1 MTQDI
6 FSLSYSAV
14 HPGTDKTQVFFHDF
28 DSEANPRD
36 IFLPGRSGTGRCF
49 VTDITVATLP
59 FMQDFLRDFDID
71 DCNDIEVNRSYQV
84 GSDTLVC
91 LGAGEV
97 FKTIDS
103 VLKIVATALDAGL
116 QRTGLFVGIGG
127 GVICDMTA
135 FAASI
140 FKRGAQLELVP
151 TTLLS
156 MVDASVGGKTGCDF
170 DSYKNM
176 IGTFYPASKIHIFRA
191 FIQSL
196 PESEYNSGLA
206 ETLKTALLYAPK
218 LFYILQNQYEEIENR
233 DKDIVGQ
240 LIRRCIIAK
249 ANIVEKDLTETGL
262 RMQLNFGHTF
272 GHALETCAGLGK
284 ITHGAAIAW
293 GMGRALELSVLL
305 GHCEPEYRDE
315 VQEVLTKYGWE
326 TKAYHPALDLAGIS
340 PQAAPE
346 KLLAAM
352 KKDKKN
358 ASSKIRCILQR
369 EINSTLIEEVP
380 EDMLIKALLD

>member
-1 MTQDI
+1 M
-6 FSLSYSAV
+6 
-14 HPGTDKTQVFFHDF
+14 
-28 DSEANPRD
+28 
-36 IFLPGRSGTGRCF
+36 
-49 VTDITVATLP
+49 
-59 FMQDFLRDFDID
+59 
-71 DCNDIEVNRSYQV
+71 
-84 GSDTLVC
+84 
-91 LGAGEV
+91 
-97 FKTIDS
+97 
-103 VLKIVATALDAGL
+103 
-116 QRTGLFVGIGG
+116 
-127 GVICDMTA
+127 
-135 FAASI
+135 
-140 FKRGAQLELVP
+140 
-151 TTLLS
+151 
-156 MVDASVGGKTGCDF
+156 
-170 DSYKNM
+170 
-176 IGTFYPASKIHIFRA
+176 
-191 FIQSL
+191 
-196 PESEYNSGLA
+196 
-206 ETLKTALLYAPK
+206 YAPK

-262 RMQLNFGHTF
+262 RMQLHFGHTF

-305 GHCEPEYRDE
+305 GHCEPEYRNE

-326 TKAYHPALDLAGIS
+326 TKAYHPALESAGIS

-369 EINSTLIEEVP
+369 EINSTLVEEVP
-380 EDMLIKALLD
+380 EDMLIKVLLD

>member
-6 FSLSYSAV
+6 FSLSYGAV

-28 DSEANPRD
+28 DGEASPRD
-36 IFLPGRSGTGRCF
+36 IFLPGKSGTGRCF
-49 VTDITVATLP
+49 VTDVTVATLP
-59 FMQDFLRDFDID
+59 FMKNFLQDFDID
-71 DCNDIEVNRSYQV
+71 DSSDIEVNRSYQV
-84 GSDTLVC
+84 GKDTLLC
-91 LGAGEV
+91 LGAGES
-97 FKTIDS
+97 FKTVDS

-170 DSYKNM
+170 DNYKNM

-191 FIQSL
+191 FVQSL

-206 ETLKTALLYAPK
+206 ETFKTALLYAPK

-240 LIRRCIIAK
+240 LIRRCVIAK

-284 ITHGAAIAW
+284 IPHGAAIAW
-293 GMGRALELSVLL
+293 GIGRALDLSVLM
-305 GHCEPEYRDE
+305 GHCDPEYRDE
-315 VQEVLTKYGWE
+315 VKDVLTKYGWE
-326 TKAYHPALDLAGIS
+326 TRAYHPALESAGIS

-346 KLLAAM
+346 KLIAAM
-352 KKDKKN
+352 RKDKKN
-358 ASSKIRCILQR
+358 SSSKIRCILQR

-380 EDMLIKALLD
+380 EDIITKVLLD